1 MACDLKFFDFGL
13 TLDGESDDQLG
24 ISKFDIL
31 RIHGNKVL
39 IEPWYIL
46 TLRFR
51 RLGRRNYRL
60 MMAKKSKIFEIFV
73 ERNFKSGDYLEFLSH
88 ETEFFA
94 NVRFEP
100 SFGTV

>member
-1 MACDLKFFDFGL
+1 MACDLKCFDFGL
-13 TLDGESDDQLG
+13 TLEGESDYQLI

-39 IEPWYIL
+39 IEPLNI
-46 TLRFR
+46 LRFR

>member
-1 MACDLKFFDFGL
+1 MIMYVLKPLKLSKTGPTKLSTDDL
-13 TLDGESDDQLG
+13 
-24 ISKFDIL
+24 
-31 RIHGNKVL
+31 
-39 IEPWYIL
+39 
-46 TLRFR
+46 
-51 RLGRRNYRL
+51 
-60 MMAKKSKIFEIFV
+60 KKSKIFKILV